1 MADPIWLEKLK
12 RLLGQSI
19 SSERITQERPNFTG
33 TAGVAKY
40 DARPGYPNYGGA
52 LVDPHL
58 AAAAGGPGW
67 GSGMA
72 PSTMTKVPASAAAGG
87 GFKRVLKHLGAM
99 ESPGPD
105 WSLQAQNVGV
115 RSPWLPTNIKWS
127 AVGRPDNVF
136 GVGGTMF
143 DWKKKRT
150 A

>member
-1 MADPIWLEKLK
+1 MAADPIWLEKLK

-19 SSERITQERPNFTG
+19 SSERITPERPNFTG

-72 PSTMTKVPASAAAGG
+72 PSTMTKVPASGGAGG
-87 GFKRVLKHLGAM
+87 GFKRVLGHLANM
-99 ESPGPD
+99 QQDELPE
-105 WSLQAQNVGV
+105 LAAQKVGV
-115 RSPWLPTNIKWS
+115 TSPWSPTNVPYS
-127 AVGRPDNVF
+127 PVAGLM
-136 GVGGTMF
+136 GF
-143 DWKKKRT
+143 DPKKKKQGYV
-150 A
+150 

>member
-1 MADPIWLEKLK
+1 MADPIWLQELK

-19 SSERITQERPNFTG
+19 SSERITPERPNFTG

-40 DARPGYPNYGGA
+40 DPRPGYANYGGA

-72 PSTMTKVPASAAAGG
+72 PSTMTKVPASGAGG
-87 GFKRVLKHLGAM
+87 GFKRVLKHLAAM

-115 RSPWLPTNIKWS
+115 RSPWSPTSQPWA
-127 AVGRPDNVF
+127 AVGENMYGSEQER
-136 GVGGTMF
+136 
-143 DWKKKRT
+143 KKKRY